1 MIERNPK
8 FQVAHPARES
18 GVMAHL
24 KTFMSEGRD
33 NNKATI
39 EYNSYDNLE
48 APLTQ
53 SYQSQFEDQPY
64 VSTQDDRHHLRSQMS
79 ENRNQQ

>member
-8 FQVAHPARES
+8 FHVAHPSRES

-24 KTFMSEGRD
+24 KTFMSERRD

-39 EYNSYDNLE
+39 EYNSYDNTE

-53 SYQSQFEDQPY
+53 SYQS
-64 VSTQDDRHHLRSQMS
+64 
-79 ENRNQQ
+79 

>member
-8 FQVAHPARES
+8 FQVAYSTPRES

-48 APLTQ
+48 APLT
-53 SYQSQFEDQPY
+53 
-64 VSTQDDRHHLRSQMS
+64 
-79 ENRNQQ
+79 

>member
-8 FQVAHPARES
+8 FQVAYSTPRES

-53 SYQSQFEDQPY
+53 SYQS
-64 VSTQDDRHHLRSQMS
+64 
-79 ENRNQQ
+79 

>member
-8 FQVAHPARES
+8 FQVAHNHTRDS

-33 NNKATI
+33 NNRATI
-39 EYNSYDNLE
+39 EYTSYDNLE

-53 SYQSQFEDQPY
+53 SYQS
-64 VSTQDDRHHLRSQMS
+64 
-79 ENRNQQ
+79 

>member
-8 FQVAHPARES
+8 FQVAHNPTRDS

-33 NNKATI
+33 NNRATI
-39 EYNSYDNLE
+39 EYTSYDNLE

-53 SYQSQFEDQPY
+53 SYQS
-64 VSTQDDRHHLRSQMS
+64 
-79 ENRNQQ
+79 